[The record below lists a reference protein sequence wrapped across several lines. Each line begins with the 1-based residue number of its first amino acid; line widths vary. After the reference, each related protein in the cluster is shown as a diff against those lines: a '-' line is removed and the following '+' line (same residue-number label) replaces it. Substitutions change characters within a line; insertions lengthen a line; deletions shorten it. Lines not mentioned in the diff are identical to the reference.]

1 MKLNRKHLR
10 KLIIESMQE
19 QYDARPSEW
28 QEVEALRDV
37 DMDMY
42 EKQLA
47 GDRKTHELTPQERGE
62 MLAKRARWEAELS
75 DEALDEDWVIDAV
88 SDGTQDFDDLI
99 IAVVNDYP
107 GTEDVEGTLLRIIA
121 DSEVIHLDDATQT
134 LHF

>member
-47 GDRKTHELTPQERGE
+47 GDRKTRKLTPQERGE

-88 SDGTQDFDDLI
+88 SDGTQGFDELI